1 MMNLTPT
8 EMERLWIFNAAEF
21 ARRHRARGILLSH
34 PEAVALLAD
43 EMLLAA
49 RAGMEYEAI
58 VDMAGQ
64 LLTTDDVMPGV
75 AAMVEMI
82 SVEADFEEGTKMVI
96 VFRPIGPGERPVEA
110 HPVAGEIITPDQD
123 IEVNAGREKVT
134 VEVVNTG
141 DRDIQVRSHAHF
153 FETNRAL
160 EFDRA
165 AAFGMRLDIP
175 SGQGVRFEPGLR
187 KKVDLVA
194 LGGAGLVFG
203 QAGLVNGT
211 TRTEEAKQ
219 AALALARAQNYRG
232 A

>member
-8 EMERLWIFNAAEF
+8 EMERLWIFTAAEF
-21 ARRHRARGILLSH
+21 ARRHRARGIRLSH
-34 PEAVALLAD
+34 PEAVALIAD

-49 RAGMEYEAI
+49 RTGMEYAAI

-64 LLTTDDVMPGV
+64 MLTTDDVMPGV
-75 AAMVEMI
+75 AAMIELV

-96 VFRPIGPGERPVEA
+96 VFRPVGPGQLPVEE
-110 HPVAGEIITPDQD
+110 HRVAGEIITPDED
-123 IEVNAGREKVT
+123 LEVNAGRAKAT

-165 AAFGMRLDIP
+165 AAFGMRLDVP
-175 SGQGVRFEPGLR
+175 SGQGVRFEPGLK
-187 KKVDLVA
+187 KKVELVA
-194 LGGAGLVFG
+194 LGGEGLVFG

-211 TRTEEAKQ
+211 TRTQDSRQ